1 MIFAMGPTLLSRLFS
16 APLSAR
22 RALVFSVVAVA
33 ATLGCSDNSG
43 FLSAATSQN
52 TIRVNSVWAMT
63 GTSSALPA
71 SYRFTTESLERP
83 QLLTNGAVNF
93 DVAFDLTGDGKVALY
108 PVRVLVPLPP
118 AGAPVVGLLKSTST
132 FPVLERAPDK
142 GFVDDSTVL
151 VGVGELVL
159 IRLSGA
165 GCIYGEPFYAK
176 LSVDSVITAERR
188 IVFRSLINR
197 NCGYRALTEGLP
209 KN

>member
-1 MIFAMGPTLLSRLFS
+1 MIFAMGSTLLSRLFG
-16 APLSAR
+16 APRSTR
-22 RALVFSVVAVA
+22 RALVFPVALAVA
-33 ATLGCSDNSG
+33 ASACSDNNA
-43 FLSAATSQN
+43 FLSPANSEN

-93 DVAFDLTGDGKVALY
+93 DIAFDLTGDGKVALH

-118 AGAPVVGLLKSTST
+118 AGAPVVGLLKSTGT
-132 FPVLERAPDK
+132 FPAMERAPDK
-142 GFVDDSTVL
+142 GYVNDSTVV

-165 GCIYGEPFYAK
+165 GCIYGDPFYGK
-176 LSVDSVITAERR
+176 FSVDSVITAERR
-188 IVFRSLINR
+188 IVFRSLVNR